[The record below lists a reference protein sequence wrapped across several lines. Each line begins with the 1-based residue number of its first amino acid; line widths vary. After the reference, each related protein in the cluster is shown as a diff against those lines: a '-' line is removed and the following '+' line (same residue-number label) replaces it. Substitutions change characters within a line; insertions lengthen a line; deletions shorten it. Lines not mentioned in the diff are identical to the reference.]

1 MLLAFFLTGIVVGI
15 IIAVPVG
22 PVGVMCVRR
31 TIFEGKIA
39 GFVSGLGAATAD
51 AVFGIIA
58 AFGLTV
64 VSDWLFACQWWLR
77 GAGGCLL
84 LFIGGRSLLVKPQ
97 AKLASPPD
105 PESLSWY
112 YASTFALTLTN
123 PLTVLVFIA
132 IFAAVGLSGAEATLG
147 GAAVLVLGVWVGS
160 LLWWLALSF
169 SIGLLVRSFEP
180 RHMAWINRASGAI
193 LLVSGAALFASLVA
207 GVDAI
212 QLERWR

>member
-1 MLLAFFLTGIVVGI
+1 MAFLLKGIVVGVV
-15 IIAVPVG
+15 IAVPVG

-31 TIFEGKIA
+31 TIFEGKLA

-58 AFGLTV
+58 ASGLTV
-64 VSDWLFACQWWLR
+64 VSDWLLGYQWWLR

-97 AKLASPPD
+97 AKLAAPPD
-105 PESLSWY
+105 PESLWWY

-123 PLTVLVFIA
+123 PVTVLVFIA
-132 IFAAVGLSGAEATLG
+132 IFAAVGLSGADATLG
-147 GAAVLVLGVWVGS
+147 RAAILVLGVWGGS

-169 SIGLLVRSFEP
+169 GVGQVRHSIEP
-180 RHMAWINRASGAI
+180 LHLGWISRGSGAI
-193 LLVSGAALFASLVA
+193 LFLSGAALLATLIASYL
-207 GVDAI
+207 
-212 QLERWR
+212 R